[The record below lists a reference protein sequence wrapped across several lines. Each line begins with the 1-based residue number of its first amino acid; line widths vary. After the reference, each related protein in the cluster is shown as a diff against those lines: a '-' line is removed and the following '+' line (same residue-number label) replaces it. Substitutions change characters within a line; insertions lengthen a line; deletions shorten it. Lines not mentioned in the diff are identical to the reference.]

1 MTGRAQREGVAA
13 VFLRDALAG
22 GALGVPKLEV
32 MARASG
38 LLGERQRIMHAR
50 VFKRA
55 KESLGIKSVRSGFG
69 RGGGWLWKLPSDR
82 VADSA
87 ASSITR
93 QPARKERRV
102 PADWVEGI
110 ARLQYQRPPTDL
122 PRHRWRQFV
131 DDCNNFLNS
140 PENWAEHAA
149 RLGWSARALFGC
161 RRNYPLMH
169 LGSAGLMWAI
179 NGGKLVELHRD
190 WAVIDRPVNRSQRVF
205 SRRDM
210 DAAQITL
217 PWISRAG
224 E

>member
-1 MTGRAQREGVAA
+1 MTDRPQAAGLVAE
-13 VFLRDALAG
+13 FLRDALAG

-102 PADWVEGI
+102 PADWLEGV
-110 ARLQYQRPPTDL
+110 ARLQYQRPFADL

-205 SRRDM
+205 YRRDM

>member
-1 MTGRAQREGVAA
+1 
-13 VFLRDALAG
+13 
-22 GALGVPKLEV
+22 
-32 MARASG
+32 MARAAG
-38 LLGERQRIMHAR
+38 LLGERQRISNAKG
-50 VFKRA
+50 FKRA
-55 KESLGIKSVRSGFG
+55 KQSLGIKSVRSGFG
-69 RGGGWLWKLPSDR
+69 TGGGWLWKLPSGRDG
-82 VADSA
+82 ASA
-87 ASSITR
+87 ASSITG

-102 PADWVEGI
+102 PADWIEGV
-110 ARLQYQRPPTDL
+110 ARLQYQRPFADL

-131 DDCNNFLNS
+131 DDCNTFLNS

-149 RLGWSARALFGC
+149 RLGWNARALFGC

-205 SRRDM
+205 YRRDM

>member
-1 MTGRAQREGVAA
+1 VIDRRVAE
-13 VFLRDALAG
+13 FLRVALAD
-22 GALGVPKLEV
+22 GALGVPKLET

-38 LLGERQRIMHAR
+38 LLGGRQRITHAK

-55 KESLGIKSVRSGFG
+55 KESLRIKSVRSGFG
-69 RGGGWLWKLPSDR
+69 TGGGWLWELPLDPG
-82 VADSA
+82 ASA
-87 ASSITR
+87 ALSITG

-102 PADWVEGI
+102 PADWIEGV
-110 ARLQYQRPPTDL
+110 ARLQYQRPLTDV

-190 WAVIDRPVNRSQRVF
+190 WAVIDRPANRSQRVF

>member
-1 MTGRAQREGVAA
+1 VIDGRVAE
-13 VFLRDALAG
+13 FLRLALAD
-22 GALGVPKLEV
+22 GALGVPNLET
-32 MARASG
+32 MARATG
-38 LLGERQRIMHAR
+38 LLGEHQRISNAK

-69 RGGGWLWKLPSDR
+69 TGGGWLWQLPSDR
-82 VADSA
+82 DGASGV
-87 ASSITR
+87 SSIAE
-93 QPARKERRV
+93 QPARRERRV
-102 PADWVEGI
+102 PADWIEGV
-110 ARLQYQRPPTDL
+110 ARLQYQRPLADL

-140 PENWAEHAA
+140 PENWAERAA
-149 RLGWSARALFGC
+149 RLGWGARALFGC

-205 SRRDM
+205 YRRDL

-217 PWISRAG
+217 PWICRAG